1 MKKITR
7 NYTVEGIIFTSIC
20 IFCLLSFALVRSMS
34 VAESKISDNY
44 TYVSYEVLTDNVVPV
59 TKEEQKSV
67 VRPYDDEK
75 VKVGKTFYDYQNK
88 ETQEKSIIYY
98 ENTYIQNSGVDY
110 TNESVFKV
118 NAIKDGKV
126 LSVTKDDITGTTIK
140 IKHNDNLISVY
151 QSVKDVLVKENEE
164 VKQGQTIASSSTN
177 AINQDLGNHLHFE
190 LYSNN
195 KLIDPEK
202 YFSEN
207 IKGY

>member
-34 VAESKISDNY
+34 VAESKIIDNY

>member
-1 MKKITR
+1 MKKIIR
-7 NYTVEGIIFTSIC
+7 NYTVEGIIFASIC

-34 VAESKISDNY
+34 VVDSKINENY

-59 TKEEQKSV
+59 TKEEQKNV
-67 VRPYDDEK
+67 VRPYNDDK

-110 TNESVFKV
+110 INDTVFKV

-151 QSVKDVLVKENEE
+151 QSVKDVLVKEKEE
-164 VKQGQTIASSSTN
+164 IKQGQIIASSSTN

-190 LYSNN
+190 LLVNGQN
-195 KLIDPEK
+195 VNPEIYLDK
-202 YFSEN
+202 DLS
-207 IKGY
+207 

>member
-1 MKKITR
+1 
-7 NYTVEGIIFTSIC
+7 
-20 IFCLLSFALVRSMS
+20 MS
-34 VAESKISDNY
+34 VVDSKINENY

-59 TKEEQKSV
+59 TKEEQKNV
-67 VRPYDDEK
+67 VRPYNDDK

-110 TNESVFKV
+110 INDTVFKV

-140 IKHNDNLISVY
+140 IKHKDNLISVY
-151 QSVKDVLVKENEE
+151 QSVKDVLVKEKEE
-164 VKQGQTIASSSTN
+164 IKQGQIIASSSTN

-202 YFSEN
+202 FFNEN
-207 IKGY
+207 IKEY

>member
-1 MKKITR
+1 MQA
-7 NYTVEGIIFTSIC
+7 YVYFAY
-20 IFCLLSFALVRSMS
+20 LAFALVRSMS
-34 VAESKISDNY
+34 VVDSKISDNY

-67 VRPYDDEK
+67 VRPYDDDK

-110 TNESVFKV
+110 TNDSVFKV
-118 NAIKDGKV
+118 NAIKDGKI

-151 QSVKDVLVKENEE
+151 QSVKDVLVKEDEE

-177 AINQDLGNHLHFE
+177 AISQDLGNHLHFE

>member
-1 MKKITR
+1 MHI
-7 NYTVEGIIFTSIC
+7 
-20 IFCLLSFALVRSMS
+20 LFALVRSMS
-34 VAESKISDNY
+34 VVDSKIIDNY

-67 VRPYDDEK
+67 VRPYDDDK

-110 TNESVFKV
+110 TNDSVFKV
-118 NAIKDGKV
+118 NTIKDGKII
-126 LSVTKDDITGTTIK
+126 SVTKDDITGTTIK

-177 AINQDLGNHLHFE
+177 AISQDLGNHLHFE

>member
-7 NYTVEGIIFTSIC
+7 NYTVEGIIFASIC
-20 IFCLLSFALVRSMS
+20 IFRLLSFALVRSMS
-34 VAESKISDNY
+34 VVDSKINENY

-59 TKEEQKSV
+59 TKEEQKNV
-67 VRPYDDEK
+67 VRPYNDDK

-110 TNESVFKV
+110 INDTVFKV

-151 QSVKDVLVKENEE
+151 QSVKDVLVKEKEE
-164 VKQGQTIASSSTN
+164 IKQGQIIASSSTN

-202 YFSEN
+202 FFNEN
-207 IKGY
+207 IKEY

>member
-1 MKKITR
+1 MKKIIR
-7 NYTVEGIIFTSIC
+7 NYTVEGIIFASIC

-34 VAESKISDNY
+34 VVDSKINENY

-59 TKEEQKSV
+59 TKEEQKNV
-67 VRPYDDEK
+67 VRPYNDDK

-110 TNESVFKV
+110 INGTVFKV

-151 QSVKDVLVKENEE
+151 QSVKDVLVKEKEE
-164 VKQGQTIASSSTN
+164 IKQGQIIASSSTN

-202 YFSEN
+202 FFNEN
-207 IKGY
+207 IKEY

>member
-110 TNESVFKV
+110 TSESVFKV

>member
-1 MKKITR
+1 MKKIIR
-7 NYTVEGIIFTSIC
+7 NYTVEGIIFASIC

-34 VAESKISDNY
+34 VVDSKINENY

-59 TKEEQKSV
+59 TKEEQKNV
-67 VRPYDDEK
+67 VRPYNDDK

-110 TNESVFKV
+110 INDTVFKV

-140 IKHNDNLISVY
+140 IKHNDNLTSVY
-151 QSVKDVLVKENEE
+151 S
-164 VKQGQTIASSSTN
+164 
-177 AINQDLGNHLHFE
+177 
-190 LYSNN
+190 
-195 KLIDPEK
+195 
-202 YFSEN
+202 N
-207 IKGY
+207 IKNITAKVGYKLSQGEIIGTSNKSSLDTPLTPHSLMGPS

>member
-7 NYTVEGIIFTSIC
+7 NYTVEAIIFTSIC
-20 IFCLLSFALVRSMS
+20 IFCLLGLALTRSMS

-67 VRPYDDEK
+67 VRPYDDDK
-75 VKVGKTFYDYQNK
+75 VKIGKTFYDYQNK

-110 TNESVFKV
+110 TNDSVFKV
-118 NAIKDGKV
+118 NAIKDGKI
-126 LSVTKDDITGTTIK
+126 LSITKDDITGTTIK
-140 IKHNDNLISVY
+140 IKHNDNLISIY

-177 AINQDLGNHLHFE
+177 AISQDLGNHLHFE